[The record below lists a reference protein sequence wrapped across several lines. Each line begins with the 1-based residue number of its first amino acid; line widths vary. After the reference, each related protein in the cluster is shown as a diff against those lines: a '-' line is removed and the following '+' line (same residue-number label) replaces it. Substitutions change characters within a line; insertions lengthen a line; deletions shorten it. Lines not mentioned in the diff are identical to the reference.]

1 MKDARLEL
9 GRYISNP
16 FDNKGRIPS
25 QLSFREL
32 FRDKYATEHGGSPWV
47 PSRYTF
53 EDLTKAV
60 QNRKVIHNPR
70 LNYVPNSP
78 FWDENNELPEQGYE
92 MFQGLGRFKRDDYN
106 FDEGRALTR
115 VRPEDQPDF
124 NPEWMEAYKLSP
136 TVRPDKRAKNPM
148 PRTRNPDPNG
158 FIMQLAESRAE
169 NEMENNVSV
178 AQLLA
183 DKKLNPTEERI
194 GQEKIT
200 QEEQNI
206 SPAKTITTA

>member
-206 SPAKTITTA
+206 SPAKTIG

>member
-1 MKDARLEL
+1 
-9 GRYISNP
+9 
-16 FDNKGRIPS
+16 
-25 QLSFREL
+25 
-32 FRDKYATEHGGSPWV
+32 
-47 PSRYTF
+47 
-53 EDLTKAV
+53 
-60 QNRKVIHNPR
+60 
-70 LNYVPNSP
+70 
-78 FWDENNELPEQGYE
+78 
-92 MFQGLGRFKRDDYN
+92 
-106 FDEGRALTR
+106 
-115 VRPEDQPDF
+115 
-124 NPEWMEAYKLSP
+124 MEAYKLSP

>member
-1 MKDARLEL
+1 MKDSRLEL

-16 FDNKGRIPS
+16 FDKQGRIAS
-25 QLSFREL
+25 KFNFREL

-92 MFQGLGRFKRDDYN
+92 MFAGLGRFKRADYS

-115 VRPEDQPDF
+115 VRPEEQPDF
-124 NPEWMEAYKLSP
+124 NPEWVEAYKLSP

-158 FIMQLAESRAE
+158 FIMQLAENRAE

-183 DKKLNPTEERI
+183 DKKLNSTEERI
-194 GQEKIT
+194 GQEKIEE
-200 QEEQNI
+200 EEQSI
-206 SPAKTITTA
+206 SPAKTIT

>member
-92 MFQGLGRFKRDDYN
+92 MFQGLGRFKRDDYS
-106 FDEGRALTR
+106 FEEGRALTR
-115 VRPEDQPDF
+115 VRPENQPDF

-148 PRTRNPDPNG
+148 PSTRNPDPNG

-206 SPAKTITTA
+206 SPAKTIG

>member
-32 FRDKYATEHGGSPWV
+32 FRDKYATEPGGSPWV

-92 MFQGLGRFKRDDYN
+92 MFQGLGRFKRSDYN

-115 VRPEDQPDF
+115 VRPENQPDF

-148 PRTRNPDPNG
+148 PRTKNPDPNG

-200 QEEQNI
+200 EEEKNI
-206 SPAKTITTA
+206 SPAKTIT

>member
-92 MFQGLGRFKRDDYN
+92 MFQGLGRFKRDDYS
-106 FDEGRALTR
+106 FEEGRALTR
-115 VRPEDQPDF
+115 VRPENQPDF

-194 GQEKIT
+194 GQEKII

-206 SPAKTITTA
+206 SPAKTIG

>member
-32 FRDKYATEHGGSPWV
+32 FRDKYATEHGGSPWI

-92 MFQGLGRFKRDDYN
+92 MFQGLGRFKRDDYS
-106 FDEGRALTR
+106 FEEGRALTR
-115 VRPEDQPDF
+115 VRPENQPDF

-206 SPAKTITTA
+206 SPAKTIG